1 MILYQRLET
10 VNPRTSRMSPRPR
23 KASDDQIFAAAY
35 RTMQRLG
42 PHELTLAEIAA
53 EAGMTAGAL
62 VQRFGSKR
70 DLMIALAA
78 GVAEFAGQFIASLR
92 EKHRSPLAAVRDYAE
107 CMAQMAKTP
116 EALARNLAYL
126 TVDISDPELRKHLL
140 VQSRA
145 TRAGLRELLDEAVRA
160 RELRR
165 GTDTATLA
173 RVLETVV
180 GGALFSWAIYREGTA
195 AQSMREHVDSVL
207 APHLTRPIRVTPR
220 AKRPRG

>member
-1 MILYQRLET
+1 
-10 VNPRTSRMSPRPR
+10 VSPRPR
-23 KASDDQIFAAAY
+23 KVSDDEIFAAAY
-35 RTMQRLG
+35 RAMQRLG
-42 PHELTLAEIAA
+42 PSELTLAEIAE
-53 EAGMTAGAL
+53 EAGVTAGAL

-70 DLMIALAA
+70 QLQIALAA
-78 GVAEFAGQFIASLR
+78 GVAESAGDLIRALR
-92 EKHRSPLAAVRDYAE
+92 EKHGSPLAAIRDYAA

-145 TRAGLRELLDEAVRA
+145 TRAALHEILDEAVRS

-165 GTDTATLA
+165 NTDTAKLA
-173 RVLETVV
+173 RTLETVI

-195 AQSMREHVDSVL
+195 SRSMREHVDAVL
-207 APHLTRPIRVTPR
+207 EPHEQE
-220 AKRPRG
+220 

>member
-1 MILYQRLET
+1 
-10 VNPRTSRMSPRPR
+10 
-23 KASDDQIFAAAY
+23 
-35 RTMQRLG
+35 MQRLG
-42 PHELTLAEIAA
+42 PSELTLAEIAA
-53 EAGMTAGAL
+53 EAGVTAGAL

-70 DLMIALAA
+70 QLQIALAA
-78 GVAEFAGQFIASLR
+78 GVAESAGDLIRALR
-92 EKHRSPLAAVRDYAE
+92 EKHRSPLAAIRDYAQ

-145 TRAGLRELLDEAVRA
+145 TRAALHEILDEAVRL

-165 GTDTATLA
+165 NTDTAKLA
-173 RVLETVV
+173 RTLETVI

-195 AQSMREHVDSVL
+195 SRGMREHVDAVL
-207 APHLTRPIRVTPR
+207 EPHE
-220 AKRPRG
+220 